1 MQPTDLAVAGCG
13 VCMMLPGTMLPP
25 GMGVPFFIGVIL
37 QLSFLKVRFLA
48 KPIDA
53 SIMGLLAY
61 EIVPFRAELF
71 PPDGLLFLQCRQC
84 SGEFVTPL

>member
-1 MQPTDLAVAGCG
+1 MVDSPCV
-13 VCMMLPGTMLPP
+13 PSRP
-25 GMGVPFFIGVIL
+25 PFFIGVIL
-37 QLSFLKVRFLA
+37 RLSFLKVRFLA

-71 PPDGLLFLQCRQC
+71 PPDGSLFLLQGGQAVAVF
-84 SGEFVTPL
+84 EFVLPA

>member
-1 MQPTDLAVAGCG
+1 MHEA
-13 VCMMLPGTMLPP
+13 PGTAE
-25 GMGVPFFIGVIL
+25 GFFFHFSITADTTVIL

-61 EIVPFRAELF
+61 EIVPLRAELF
-71 PPDGLLFLQCRQC
+71 PPDGLLFFQGRQF
-84 SGEFVTPL
+84 SSEFVTPL